1 MSYPWRAIWCV
12 DFEFVAPKGG
22 LPTPLCVVARDLVS
36 GRLVR
41 QWLDV
46 DNPGPCPYGTG
57 ADELFVAY
65 YASAEIGCQLAL
77 GWPVPVRIVDLCA
90 EFKNLTSGLIMPH
103 GRGQLGALMHFGLEC
118 IGAEMKREMQQLAG
132 AGGTLTAE
140 QREALLDYC
149 QSDVDG
155 LCRLW
160 HAMK

>member
-22 LPTPLCVVARDLVS
+22 LPTPLCVVARDLQS

-65 YASAEIGCQLAL
+65 YASAEIGCHLAL

-90 EFKNLTSGLIMPH
+90 EFKNLTSGLTLPH
-103 GRGQLGALMHFGLEC
+103 GRGQLGALMYFGLES

-132 AGGTLTAE
+132 TGGTLSAE
-140 QREALLDYC
+140 QREALLNYC